1 MKLKRLIPSV
11 LSLALVFSLA
21 ACGGDGGSANTPAQN
36 ETTPAQSETTPAQT
50 EGDGSLQ
57 RVLDA
62 GKLVIGAEGNWIPYV
77 YNEDGTGGTDF
88 HGIHAGKP
96 RRLGLCRCTDEE
108 VLRLNALAKS
118 KKA

>member
-1 MKLKRLIPSV
+1 MERLAPSGCIDG
-11 LSLALVFSLA
+11 LEVFHPR
-21 ACGGDGGSANTPAQN
+21 NTPEDKEELRRLAK
-36 ETTPAQSETTPAQT
+36 EY
-50 EGDGSLQ
+50 G
-57 RVLDA
+57 
-62 GKLVIGAEGNWIPYV
+62 LVT
-77 YNEDGTGGTDF
+77 TGGTDF